1 MLVVLV
7 LALIKGVQTF
17 DEIYAFTG
25 GGPGTATTFIIQY
38 IYEEGFAGAPRLFG
52 LAAAAS
58 LMVAFVLV
66 ILTLSSSGST
76 GGTWMAS
83 VGHSSP
89 ERAAQRTAAPG
100 ALDRLGL
107 VPTSTG
113 RSGIFL
119 MFGPVVWL
127 VLSSFKTEADLQRYP
142 PTFLPYQ
149 QQTMLIEGYDEPL
162 PLFRMTGGEY
172 EGMVLAQVRRV
183 GLQAQMV
190 DPANPGERLRHR
202 HRRPRARPARAAG
215 HRKLHRA
222 FRALHL
228 PALFLELHLHHAHGH
243 AIMLLVNSMAAFAL
257 SKYQFRGRTTVLL
270 LVIGTL
276 MIPQTVVLVPLF
288 LIVTELGMFNS
299 LWGVIIP
306 GAATPTGVF
315 LLRQYMLTIPDEI
328 LDAARMD
335 KASEWKIYWRII
347 LPLSAPAIAVLAILA
362 IMWRWNDFLWPL
374 IVLTQ
379 SENFTLQLALNSF
392 QGELL
397 TDWSSLLAMTVLTLL
412 PIACVFMFL
421 QKYIATGIASTGGK

>member
-1 MLVVLV
+1 MSTV
-7 LALIKGVQTF
+7 TEF
-17 DEIYAFTG
+17 
-25 GGPGTATTFIIQY
+25 
-38 IYEEGFAGAPRLFG
+38 
-52 LAAAAS
+52 
-58 LMVAFVLV
+58 
-66 ILTLSSSGST
+66 LTRTRGRAN
-76 GGTWMAS
+76 GGTRLHWTDWAS
-83 VGHSSP
+83 Y
-89 ERAAQRTAAPG
+89 AYLAF
-100 ALDRLGL
+100 
-107 VPTSTG
+107 
-113 RSGIFL
+113 GIFL

-127 VLSSFKTEADLQRYP
+127 VMSSFKTEADLQRYP
-142 PTFLPYQ
+142 PTFLPW
-149 QQTMLIEGYDEPL
+149 QQTTMLVEGYEAPL
-162 PLFRMTGGEY
+162 PLFRMTGGEH
-172 EGMVLAQVRRV
+172 EGMVLAQIRRV

-190 DPANPGERLRHR
+190 DPANPGERLTVRIEER
-202 HRRPRARPARAAG
+202 EPVQSVRLATENYTG
-215 HRKLHRA
+215 
-222 FRALHL
+222 
-228 PALFLELHLHHAHGH
+228 LFERFTFMRYFWNSTFITLMST

-257 SKYQFRGRTTVLL
+257 SKYRFRGRTTVLL
-270 LVIGTL
+270 LVISTL

-288 LIVTELGMFNS
+288 LIVTEMGMFNS

-374 IVLTQ
+374 IVLTR

-397 TDWSSLLAMTVLTLL
+397 TNWSSLLAMTVLTLL